1 MLVFVLSSLEAGI
14 LSPNHLV
21 LLFFGL
27 WQDFI
32 TWDVEFILKSV
43 CLCVCMCV
51 LGVCVYMYNT
61 HTFTGWCKL

>member
-1 MLVFVLSSLEAGI
+1 MLVFVLSSLKAGM
-14 LSPNHLV
+14 LSPHHLV